1 MHAAHSVFGQK
12 LLQVHVLKLEEA
24 PICRQGAIPQERP
37 QELIEWSS
45 SIPIPIPIPISIA
58 ISTTSSSTAITTSTV
73 GYATAIP
80 HGANSQRILI
90 KVQSLFVFC
99 ITWAF

>member
-37 QELIEWSS
+37 QELIEGSS
-45 SIPIPIPIPISIA
+45 SIPIPISIA

-73 GYATAIP
+73 GYPTAIP